1 MGYLE
6 PVVAALPLEEEADR
20 LREVLATKLDSAFA
34 AQSAAAASAA

>member
-20 LREVLATKLDSAFA
+20 LREVLEDKLDAAFA
-34 AQSAAAASAA
+34 AQSAAVTSAA